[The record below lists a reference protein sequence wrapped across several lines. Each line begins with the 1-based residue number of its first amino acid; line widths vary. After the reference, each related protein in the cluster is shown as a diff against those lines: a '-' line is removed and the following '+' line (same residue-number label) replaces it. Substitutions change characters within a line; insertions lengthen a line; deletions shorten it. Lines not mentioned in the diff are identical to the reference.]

1 MPILKP
7 LTENEFTVH
16 DSFSFAKEVA
26 KFDSRKLMASL
37 DVESLFTNIPL
48 DETINNIIEDLFSFS
63 EIVHNLNR
71 EELKKLL
78 SFAAHESFFLF
89 DGEYYTQ
96 IDGVAMGSPLGPT
109 LANAFLCHYEKQW
122 LSQCP
127 KEFLPTVYKRYVDDI
142 FVTFETQVQLKN
154 FVDYMNSRHPNIKF
168 TFELEQNDTFSFLD
182 IKISR
187 DQSNSFS
194 TSVFRKPT
202 FSGVFTNFSS
212 YMPKT
217 YKLGLV
223 YTLIF
228 RCFNLCSS
236 YENFHKE
243 ISELKEIFKKNGYP
257 SDFIDFCIKKFL
269 NKLYTKKQVYL
280 TAEKKKLLIV
290 LPFLGSLSFKIRK
303 RLSSCL
309 KKHLP
314 HCELITV
321 FRSKNRF
328 SKLFQFK
335 DRIPDFLRSNLIYK
349 FSCSCCNATY
359 YGETER
365 HLFVR
370 ASEHLGIT
378 PLTQK
383 RVKCPKKS
391 AIVEHILMTGHQ
403 SSYDNFSIIA
413 FDNNSF
419 KLRLKESLLIKKDNP
434 ELNRNIYSHPLE
446 LFA

>member
-1 MPILKP
+1 MSILI
-7 LTENEFTVH
+7 
-16 DSFSFAKEVA
+16 A
-26 KFDSRKLMASL
+26 
-37 DVESLFTNIPL
+37 
-48 DETINNIIEDLFSFS
+48 NN
-63 EIVHNLNR
+63 
-71 EELKKLL
+71 
-78 SFAAHESFFLF
+78 
-89 DGEYYTQ
+89 
-96 IDGVAMGSPLGPT
+96 
-109 LANAFLCHYEKQW
+109 
-122 LSQCP
+122 
-127 KEFLPTVYKRYVDDI
+127 
-142 FVTFETQVQLKN
+142 
-154 FVDYMNSRHPNIKF
+154 
-168 TFELEQNDTFSFLD
+168 
-182 IKISR
+182 
-187 DQSNSFS
+187 
-194 TSVFRKPT
+194 
-202 FSGVFTNFSS
+202 
-212 YMPKT
+212 
-217 YKLGLV
+217 
-223 YTLIF
+223 
-228 RCFNLCSS
+228 
-236 YENFHKE
+236 
-243 ISELKEIFKKNGYP
+243 
-257 SDFIDFCIKKFL
+257 FL

-280 TAEKKKLLIV
+280 TAERKKLLIV

-391 AIVEHILMTGHQ
+391 AIGEHILMTGHQ